1 MKKSILI
8 LFFLCFFKIS
18 LANTLLVENFWNS
31 EMKVACSSASNC
43 IYYDTQNIYNAVWAD
58 YNIPSPTPWNI
69 YIDRVN
75 DIIIFKVS
83 YSVWFTLYWYIYT
96 IHKQKFTS
104 LATGSQYPPWFWM
117 GFEKNKFSDKL
128 SFNFYRINTYWNY
141 SIYQWYQISN
151 TGAIYWTW
159 RNSTWCSEKTKA
171 IIYDSNLYDEDL
183 IWNINGSN
191 IERCGS
197 STSYT
202 QDIKSTFAF
211 NISDFSFHERY
222 STNNEDIKSLI
233 TNNTGAYN
241 TYWSYIFTFKTSG
254 GISWDTLLFNSYSPW
269 IYIPPQTYRT
279 SYSWIYQD
287 NLWYSPLSLTYYDTI
302 VNKYIKTFVTWSGD
316 LYTDSTF
323 TPILWDTTGNAFNQD
338 TILEDWTISE
348 SLWNIDT
355 NGDGETSIQERL
367 LAPFTI
373 IKNIIN
379 SLSNGIKNIWVF
391 LKSIMNI
398 WNISFIYTSYA
409 DENILSTISDSTNN
423 LYNSTWSTIFET
435 QVNWIIQ
442 KVKYGFIALFI
453 ILIFTI
459 FIFLKLK

>member
-1 MKKSILI
+1 MRKSILI

-43 IYYDTQNIYNAVWAD
+43 VYYDNNNIYSAVWVD
-58 YNIPSPTPWNI
+58 YDIPSPSPWNI
-69 YIDRVN
+69 YIDRIN
-75 DIIIFKVS
+75 DIIILKINVNS
-83 YSVWFTLYWYIYT
+83 LWRVYWYIHT
-96 IHKQKFTS
+96 IYKQQIQTREFFNRPSSTLLGLWIDKNRFTD
-104 LATGSQYPPWFWM
+104 T
-117 GFEKNKFSDKL
+117 L
-128 SFNFYRINTYWNY
+128 SFNYTVYAWWPMYW
-141 SIYQWYQISN
+141 
-151 TGAIYWTW
+151 GAIVIS
-159 RNSTWCSEKTKA
+159 STWSIIETSPNSSGCAEKSKA

-241 TYWSYIFTFKTSG
+241 TYWSYIFTFRTRWATNES
-254 GISWDTLLFNSYSPW
+254 ILNNSYSPW
-269 IYIPPQTYRT
+269 IHIPPQTYQT
-279 SYSWIYQD
+279 SYSGIYQG
-287 NLWYSPLSLTYYDTI
+287 NIWKSPLTLTYKDTI

-338 TILEDWTISE
+338 TILEDWTISQ

-355 NGDGETSIQERL
+355 DGDGETSIQERL

-379 SLSNGIKNIWVF
+379 SLSNWIKNIWVF

-398 WNISFIYTSYA
+398 WNISFVYTSYA